1 MEVTAD
7 TRTDVTVVSISG
19 TVDSGTAGSLSA
31 SLRAHAES
39 GGSHLVADLARV
51 DYMSSA
57 GLRALLETVKEAR
70 QRGGDLRL
78 ASVQPNVLRVLDLSG
93 FTKILKVFPD
103 VDAAAASFVA

>member
-1 MEVTAD
+1 MLF
-7 TRTDVTVVSISG
+7 RSVSISG
-19 TVDSGTAGSLSA
+19 TVDSGTAAALAA
-31 SLRAHAES
+31 SLRAHAENV
-39 GGSHLVADLARV
+39 GSRLVADLAGV

-78 ASVQPNVLRVLDLSG
+78 ASVQANVLRVLDLSG

-103 VDAAAASFVA
+103 VAAATASFAA

>member
-1 MEVTAD
+1 MEITAE

-19 TVDSGTAGSLSA
+19 TVDSGTAAALA
-31 SLRAHAES
+31 TSLRGHAGT
-39 GGSHLVADLARV
+39 GGSHLVADLAGV

-78 ASVQPNVLRVLDLSG
+78 ASVQANVLRVLDLSG

-103 VDAAAASFVA
+103 VAAATASFVV